1 MEGYRVRENVWLRKK
16 ALILVISVLLSSVL
30 LCIAFVSVLAQQGAT
45 NIQTVSPASGLVG
58 SQVNV
63 KGTIGTPTGSYLIN
77 FGDQLVISNTSVEYT
92 VDKNFTVPNLPAG
105 TYNITLQDATS
116 NQTAAKS
123 FTITT
128 VTPSGF
134 SAIPWSTFT
143 IMGIAVVI
151 AFLNSGINRAL
162 VTHFVGWEQYKS
174 MQKETSEWRSQQMAA
189 MRANDKKQLEKLKKK
204 ESQIKAMQT
213 KMAKPQMILLGV
225 SFIYIVVWIFFLTP
239 TYGPRPVAY
248 LPGFQGILG
257 FGEHGSMGVFY
268 WYPICSLMFG
278 TLASRILGVLPM
290 E

>member
-1 MEGYRVRENVWLRKK
+1 LKKK
-16 ALILVISVLLSSVL
+16 ALALVISVLLSSVL
-30 LCIAFVSVLAQQGAT
+30 LCIAFVSVLAQQPGT
-45 NIQTVSPASGLVG
+45 SIQTVSPASGLVG

-63 KGTIGTPTGSYLIN
+63 KGTINTTDSSYLIN
-77 FGDQLVISNTSVEYT
+77 FGDQQVISNTSDGYA
-92 VDKNFTVPNLPAG
+92 VDKTFTVPDLPAG
-105 TYNITLQDATS
+105 AYNITLQDTTS
-116 NQTAAKS
+116 NQTATQS
-123 FTITT
+123 FTITVIPT
-128 VTPSGF
+128 GF
-134 SAIPWSTFT
+134 SAMPWSTFT

-151 AFLNSGINRAL
+151 AFLNSGINRLL
-162 VTHFVGWEQYKS
+162 VSHFVGWEQYKS

-204 ESQIKAMQT
+204 ESQIMAMQK